1 METARK
7 TEETELEPMESP
19 STEIVQIL
27 NEGDP
32 DVQLAYLEK
41 KAKLAGRFATALN
54 TILISQTYPED
65 WSEHDDK
72 VCLSSAGAERVARH
86 FSIRFYDVKVKKE
99 DYTDTNGRAYRY
111 IFEGNAAMAD
121 RIVYA
126 QGAYGSRDNFLG
138 KKSGEYRPVEDINDN
153 NIRNAAYH
161 IFIGNGIKALL
172 GLRGIPKA
180 RFNEIFTRQGEDPN
194 KRTAVSYGKG
204 TQGGTSQDDTKNQQ
218 ELGKILVDMA
228 NNLQM
233 VEVDE
238 SGQHFISETSE
249 ISDTIEVAKASCKSL
264 TSFYSKKDKKMVDGI
279 DSVKALKGQRLSIA
293 LQSVKMLQSK
303 GGANGHGQ

>member
-1 METARK
+1 METK
-7 TEETELEPMESP
+7 QKQEETDFEPVESP

-86 FSIRFYDVKVKKE
+86 FSIRFYDVGVKKE
-99 DYTDTNGRAYRY
+99 EYTDTNGRAYRY
-111 IFEGNAAMAD
+111 IFDGNAAMAD

-138 KKSGEYRPVEDINDN
+138 KKSGEYRAIEDINEN

-161 IFIGNGIKALL
+161 IFIGNGVKALL

-180 RFNEIFTRQGEDPN
+180 RFNEIFQKQGEDPT
-194 KRTAVSYGKG
+194 KRSTVSYGKG
-204 TQGGTSQDDTKNQQ
+204 TQGGTSGDDTKLQQ
-218 ELGKILVDMA
+218 EFGKLLVDMA

-238 SGQHFISETSE
+238 TGRHFISETSE
-249 ISDTIEVAKASCKSL
+249 ISDTMEVAKASCKAL
-264 TSFYSKKDKKMVDGI
+264 TSFYSKKDKKMVEGI
-279 DSVKALKGQRLSIA
+279 DSAKMLKGQRLSIA
-293 LQSVKMLQSK
+293 LQTVKMLQSK
-303 GGANGHGQ
+303 GGTNGNGQ

>member
-1 METARK
+1 METK
-7 TEETELEPMESP
+7 EKINESEFEPVESP
-19 STEIVQIL
+19 GTEIVQIL

-32 DVQLAYLEK
+32 DVQLVILEK
-41 KAKLAGRFATALN
+41 KAKLAGRFAAALN

-99 DYTDTNGRAYRY
+99 EYTDTNGRAYRY
-111 IFEGNAAMAD
+111 IFEGFAAMAD

-138 KKSGEYRPVEDINDN
+138 KKSGEYRPIEDINEN

-161 IFIGNGIKALL
+161 IFIGNGVKALL
-172 GLRGIPKA
+172 GLRGIPKS
-180 RFNEIFTRQGEDPN
+180 RFAEIFQKQGEDPN
-194 KRTAVSYGKG
+194 KRTQVNYGKG

-233 VEVDE
+233 VEIDE
-238 SGQHFISETSE
+238 QGQHFITETSE
-249 ISDTIEVAKASCKSL
+249 VSDELEVAKASCKAL
-264 TSFYSKKDKKMVDGI
+264 TSFWSKKDKKIIAGL
-279 DSVKALKGQRLSIA
+279 DSVKVLKGQRLSIA
-293 LQSVKMLQSK
+293 LQTVKMLLSK
-303 GGANGHGQ
+303 GGADGNGQ